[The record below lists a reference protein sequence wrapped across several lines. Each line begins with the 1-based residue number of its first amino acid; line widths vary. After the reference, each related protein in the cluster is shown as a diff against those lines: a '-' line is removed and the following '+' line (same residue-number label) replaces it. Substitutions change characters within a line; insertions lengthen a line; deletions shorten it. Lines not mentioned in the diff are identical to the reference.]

1 MELESPPP
9 LEIGSDSSDAMA
21 QQCLNVT
28 ARGRALARGPAAQE
42 QLAACKDTSKAN
54 SERACSR
61 LGSVPFANSSKRSMG
76 HVLGAEKGNFLFAA
90 EGALRSVA
98 AAPVESCQSLP
109 NRCPWGRLGSVLYT
123 CNRLRRIRRRFKHF
137 WPISLSRPLGLAIFW
152 PWFASRALREH

>member
-54 SERACSR
+54 SERAC
-61 LGSVPFANSSKRSMG
+61 LKRNIT
-76 HVLGAEKGNFLFAA
+76 VDEVGNAGLFL
-90 EGALRSVA
+90 L
-98 AAPVESCQSLP
+98 L
-109 NRCPWGRLGSVLYT
+109 
-123 CNRLRRIRRRFKHF
+123 K
-137 WPISLSRPLGLAIFW
+137 GLAM
-152 PWFASRALREH
+152 RALGPMLCGVKAVPNILLFSLV

>member
-109 NRCPWGRLGSVLYT
+109 NRCPWGRLGSVLDT
-123 CNRLRRIRRRFKHF
+123 CTRLHRIRRRFNHF
-137 WPISLSRPLGLAIFW
+137 WSISLSSPQRNSSFW
-152 PWFASRALREH
+152 PLFASRALGEH